1 MLPLIDNR
9 NSAFFKSFWKH
20 TQILIIE
27 TWTIFITKNLDLLKA
42 GTGWKQIPDIRFLLA
57 LNCKHKNTLE
67 LCFGMDEMYTI

>member
-9 NSAFFKSFWKH
+9 NSAFFTKSFWTYPNINNRNTNH
-20 TQILIIE
+20 
-27 TWTIFITKNLDLLKA
+27 FYNKNLDLLKA